1 VIDYRPER
9 ATTLKSALDDLPGMV
24 FEAHST
30 DYQTPEALSAL
41 VRDGFRILKVGPG
54 VTFALREALFALA
67 DIESQLIDE
76 SRRSNLRAVVERVM
90 LEKPGYWEKYY
101 HGDAQQQHVLRTYSY
116 SDRVRYYWTD
126 DAIGAAAERLLDNLS
141 AVRIPEN
148 LLSQYLPDQYWA
160 VRNGALAAD
169 DPHAIAQDR
178 VRQVIRM
185 YAAACR
191 G

>member
-1 VIDYRPER
+1 
-9 ATTLKSALDDLPGMV
+9 
-24 FEAHST
+24 
-30 DYQTPEALSAL
+30 
-41 VRDGFRILKVGPG
+41 
-54 VTFALREALFALA
+54 
-67 DIESQLIDE
+67 
-76 SRRSNLRAVVERVM
+76 
-90 LEKPGYWEKYY
+90 
-101 HGDAQQQHVLRTYSY
+101 
-116 SDRVRYYWTD
+116 VRYYWTD

-191 G
+191 V